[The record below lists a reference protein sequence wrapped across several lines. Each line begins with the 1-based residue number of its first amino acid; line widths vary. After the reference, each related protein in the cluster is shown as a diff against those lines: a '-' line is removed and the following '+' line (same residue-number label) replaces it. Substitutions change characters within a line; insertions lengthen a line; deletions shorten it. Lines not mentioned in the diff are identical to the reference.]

1 MPEDLLNQNTDGS
14 TGQENKKEDPKGTP
28 DAMTEMMKAVMSRL
42 DTIEASVKASKETPK
57 DVTPEPKSNEKT
69 MTFEEAMKL
78 IKQSSEESVN
88 AFKNV
93 LQEENLRRQLDELV
107 ANVPEENRDKAETIR
122 KYVKNPADAIKE
134 IIDNK
139 LTVPKVIDYRT
150 AINSGMTEA
159 EFLASTGLMKNM
171 GLTSENLGVNFN
183 DIVTMV
189 QTRKLMDGK
198 NVVRTVYD
206 MIKSKFK
213 I

>member
-1 MPEDLLNQNTDGS
+1 MSEDLLNQNTDLS
-14 TGQENKKEDPKGTP
+14 TGQENKKEDPKGTS
-28 DAMTEMMKAVMSRL
+28 DATTEIMKAVMSRL
-42 DTIEASVKASKETPK
+42 DAIEASVKASKETPK
-57 DVTPEPKSNEKT
+57 DLIPEPKSNEKT

-78 IKQSSEESVN
+78 IKQSSEESVK

-93 LQEENLRRQLDELV
+93 LQEENLKRQLDELV
-107 ANVPEENRDKAETIR
+107 ASVPEENRDKAETIR

-134 IIDNK
+134 ILDNK

-171 GLTSENLGVNFN
+171 GLTAENLGVNFN

-213 I
+213 L